1 MIPSACDVTNLASPD
16 ASRLPARCCWPRA
29 AITVAPKRPIMLLDA
44 VPSTPAY
51 RAIAFEIA
59 DVVELPRSDV
69 SAAML
74 EFKIAFWP
82 APPTAL
88 AIFVSAFDGC

>member
-1 MIPSACDVTNLASPD
+1 MILSVCDVTSLARPD

-29 AITVAPKRPIMLLDA
+29 AITVAPKRPIMLFDPAL
-44 VPSTPAY
+44 SIPAY
-51 RAIAFEIA
+51 RAIALVIA
-59 DVVELPRSDV
+59 VVVELPRSEV
-69 SAAML
+69 SAAVL

-88 AIFVSAFDGC
+88 VIFVSAFDGC